1 VTCIC
6 FPQKNVTCICL
17 VYMFGA
23 YTYMCMCIWSP
34 ERIWLCWTWG
44 MQGARDGLLVS
55 MLGTV
60 WVAVDVGS
68 GAKSG
73 SAQRGPSG
81 DKKGNE

>member
-1 VTCIC
+1 
-6 FPQKNVTCICL
+6 
-17 VYMFGA
+17 
-23 YTYMCMCIWSP
+23 
-34 ERIWLCWTWG
+34 
-44 MQGARDGLLVS
+44 

-81 DKKGNE
+81 DKKETSERNKIDFMGKKEVQKKTDSRHLNT